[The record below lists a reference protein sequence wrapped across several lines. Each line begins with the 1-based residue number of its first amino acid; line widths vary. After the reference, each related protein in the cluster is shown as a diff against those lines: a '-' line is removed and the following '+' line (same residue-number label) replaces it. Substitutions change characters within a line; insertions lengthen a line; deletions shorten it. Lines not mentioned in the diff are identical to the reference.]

1 MGKYRKL
8 PFGYRMERGRI
19 VLDPVEAEWIV
30 YIYEQYI
37 LGESF
42 KSLAD
47 AMCRTGVHYDVDKQ
61 WNKNMVARILQDER
75 YAAAGKF
82 PQIIDNGLFLR
93 ADEKRRKKVTDCKLT
108 KAQKILRK
116 KCIGRMTP
124 YIEQE
129 VRCLLNDLT
138 RNPEQIKIPNYQN
151 ETNSRVET
159 LQAEL
164 VELLSILPVNEKNAR
179 QKLVE
184 TTVAMYEAID
194 PREYETYRLKRI
206 FISGQ
211 VRTELDSALL
221 EECVSEVTMD
231 SRGRVRIRLKNDQ
244 IIERGECSE

>member
-8 PFGYRMERGRI
+8 PFGYRMEMGTI
-19 VLDPVEAEWIV
+19 VIDPVEAEWIV

-42 KSLAD
+42 KRLAD
-47 AMCRTGVHYDVDKQ
+47 AMCRTGVYYDVGKQ

-75 YAAAGKF
+75 YSAGGKF
-82 PQIIDNGLFLR
+82 PQIIENGLFLR

-116 KCIGRMTP
+116 ICVGRVTP
-124 YIEQE
+124 YIERE
-129 VRCLLNDLT
+129 VLCLLNDLA
-138 RNPEQIKIPNYQN
+138 RNPEQIKIPNAQN
-151 ETNSRVET
+151 ETNSRVEG

-164 VELLSILPVNEKNAR
+164 VELLSILPVNEEKAR

-194 PREYETYRLKRI
+194 PGEYETYRLKRI
-206 FISGQ
+206 LSNEQ
-211 VRTELDSALL
+211 VRTVLDSTLL
-221 EECVSEVTMD
+221 EECVSEVTLD
-231 SRGRVRIRLKNDQ
+231 SIGRVKIRLKNNQ